1 MSICTRKRDLAY
13 LLFFVTHVPIIL
25 RMILYL
31 SSYLDNSLTYACTL
45 TLNIVIDTVPL
56 LPTFL
61 QANLSHT
68 LREFYITT
76 YRDKFFEDPPTW
88 FTVFIWMELLYHL
101 PLSIWATRGL
111 LKGIF
116 LTLPFFPKLVLRTY
130 ITSYMLLCI
139 SLYPVSVHPPTS
151 HLIHYISI
159 SNAISG
165 NLTTYLHTLFTP
177 NRESHHQKKC
187 KTKKTK
193 TKTKTQ

>member
-45 TLNIVIDTVPL
+45 TPNIVIDTVPL

-61 QANLSHT
+61 QTNLSHT

-116 LTLPFFPKLVLRTY
+116 LTLPFPP
-130 ITSYMLLCI
+130 SSC
-139 SLYPVSVHPPTS
+139 SVHTLHRTCYYVYPCIQS
-151 HLIHYISI
+151 QSI
-159 SNAISG
+159 PLHHILSI
-165 NLTTYLHTLFTP
+165 TYLYQMQYL
-177 NRESHHQKKC
+177 EI
-187 KTKKTK
+187 
-193 TKTKTQ
+193 